1 MLARRDLR
9 GVVSRDRSTAG
20 ELGGTRSADAGA
32 MVVWMGG
39 TGGLKADPPKE
50 RRRSSPAARSVLTGA
65 FWAGGRRSLVGQA
78 VLARRACLGEV
89 RSGSESSSKT
99 GFPKPRRNGKVAAV
113 EVLGDWLRK

>member
-39 TGGLKADPPKE
+39 TGGYEEYWSAKGAVMETKTWGTYPQ
-50 RRRSSPAARSVLTGA
+50 SGPA
-65 FWAGGRRSLVGQA
+65 
-78 VLARRACLGEV
+78 
-89 RSGSESSSKT
+89 
-99 GFPKPRRNGKVAAV
+99 
-113 EVLGDWLRK
+113 

>member
-20 ELGGTRSADAGA
+20 ELGGTRSADAGV

-39 TGGLKADPPKE
+39 TGGYEEYRSANGAMMKRRHRKHTLKADPPKE

-89 RSGSESSSKT
+89 RSGSESSKNA
-99 GFPKPRRNGKVAAV
+99 G
-113 EVLGDWLRK
+113 